1 MRAHGYRETPRRFK
15 ESSVEGP
22 IFQKGSPRESSRQLG
37 VPEVYTF
44 FFYKNQKFLIEAVC
58 SYFLL
63 TFEAQFVLNL
73 FFSFF
78 ILA

>member
-1 MRAHGYRETPRRFK
+1 M
-15 ESSVEGP
+15 EGP
-22 IFQKGSPRESSRQLG
+22 KFQKGSPRERSQQLG

-44 FFYKNQKFLIEAVC
+44 FFYNNQIFLIEAGC

-78 ILA
+78 IFD